1 MDMSTMSSIS
11 MFSMYFVICLGRG
24 VGGSSL
30 LGGGDATR
38 FLQLAQPSFP
48 SVSTR
53 TFFQI
58 QFTTWPGRATSYCAL
73 FFLGGAIT
81 CKMYERP
88 ALESVIGRRRALYNK
103 RYQGDLLR
111 LEKSDM
117 KSLMA
122 SVFASTILFSNYG
135 PTLSID

>member
-11 MFSMYFVICLGRG
+11 MFSMYFVSCLGRG
-24 VGGSSL
+24 EGGGSSLSL

-58 QFTTWPGRATSYCAL
+58 QFTTWQGRATSYCAI
-73 FFLGGAIT
+73 F
-81 CKMYERP
+81 
-88 ALESVIGRRRALYNK
+88 
-103 RYQGDLLR
+103 
-111 LEKSDM
+111 
-117 KSLMA
+117 SL
-122 SVFASTILFSNYG
+122 VVL
-135 PTLSID
+135 

>member
-58 QFTTWPGRATSYCAL
+58 QFTTWPGRATSYR
-73 FFLGGAIT
+73 AIF
-81 CKMYERP
+81 
-88 ALESVIGRRRALYNK
+88 
-103 RYQGDLLR
+103 
-111 LEKSDM
+111 
-117 KSLMA
+117 SL
-122 SVFASTILFSNYG
+122 VVL
-135 PTLSID
+135 